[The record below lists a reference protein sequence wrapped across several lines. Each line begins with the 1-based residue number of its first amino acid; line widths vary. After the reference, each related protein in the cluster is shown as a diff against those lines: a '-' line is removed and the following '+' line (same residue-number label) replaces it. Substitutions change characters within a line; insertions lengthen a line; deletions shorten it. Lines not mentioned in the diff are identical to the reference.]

1 MRITHA
7 YLSLQLMYDNGGMA
21 KTTVSSRYQ
30 ITLPAEVRKV
40 LGIRPGDKLEVELVD
55 GEIRLRIPR
64 PPLERVLK
72 RLQKEHGASLAALG
86 KATGHDARQYVRQL
100 RERDTDG

>member
-1 MRITHA
+1 MP
-7 YLSLQLMYDNGGMA
+7 

-40 LGIRPGDKLEVELVD
+40 LGIRPGDELEVELVD

-64 PPLERVLK
+64 PPLERVIE
-72 RLQKEHGASLAALG
+72 RLQEEHGESLAALE
-86 KATGHDARQYVRQL
+86 KATGHDARRYVRQL
-100 RERDTDG
+100 RGRDADG

>member
-1 MRITHA
+1 
-7 YLSLQLMYDNGGMA
+7 MYDNGDMP

-40 LGIRPGDKLEVELVD
+40 LGIRPGDELEVELVD

-64 PPLERVLK
+64 PPLEQVLE
-72 RLQKEHGASLAALG
+72 RLREEHGESLASLEQ
-86 KATGHDARQYVRQL
+86 ATEHDALQYVRQI
-100 RERDTDG
+100 RGRDADG

>member
-1 MRITHA
+1 
-7 YLSLQLMYDNGGMA
+7 MYDNEDMP

-40 LGIRPGDKLEVELVD
+40 LGIRPGDELEVELVD

-64 PPLERVLK
+64 PPLEQVLE
-72 RLQKEHGASLAALG
+72 RLREEHGESLAALEQ
-86 KATGHDARQYVRQL
+86 ATEHDALQYVR
-100 RERDTDG
+100 RIRGRDTDG